1 MPFGKRSHLRLWK
14 PKSAIDDSTLGEL
27 SGDQVMEGMVK
38 EVNNLSQM
46 ETGDL
51 LTVDELRNLEK
62 RFPGTLRVIPSRW
75 VTTQKTPSTVR
86 ARIVIKDIA
95 GKNSDSARTLGISS
109 PTPSADALFTVLG
122 IAGCRNSVVA
132 GADVSHAFMATP
144 LRKRDVVMK
153 FPLSVSTVSG
163 DPLYLHLGKALNG
176 LRKAS
181 QEWICFVEETV
192 KVLGL
197 QSCSLEPCLFSG
209 MLESGPC
216 LLLVYVDDFLC
227 IAPSEEDVDRIFGVI
242 EKRVEL
248 KRTGLIRS
256 SQDGGGSLRFIGR
269 VVSRRKGESSITVS
283 LPEDYLDETFK
294 AYGLSGKGSVSPP
307 DVSVHVEKEGGL
319 PLSPEAYSRF
329 RSALGKVAWMTQ
341 TRQDL
346 RAYVSILATQ
356 QATPTNHT
364 EQGLRSLL
372 RYLQNDMGVIVRLPA
387 SSQVLLQSKYFPDRR
402 HLVCFSD
409 ASHAPL
415 RTTKRRGISGG
426 VLAVDG
432 FVVKTL
438 CRHQQLVSLS
448 SMESELFALQSVAQ
462 EMTSLGKFL
471 ARVYRSFNE
480 EETQEIPGVLF
491 SDSESSLKLL
501 RNMDTPKRSRHLEIR
516 VEWLK
521 ARVADGQLI
530 LAFRKGVENPSD
542 LLTKCLGSAAF
553 GIHRES
559 LGFETLT
566 GPLSSLVDSCK
577 QRVIVE
583 VCCRKQSNIQLACR
597 KFGMSYVGVT
607 ENMQSERVFQEVRR
621 YLLNFAHDHVFVH
634 VSTPCS
640 SGSPLRHLS
649 GGSTSKVEL
658 EWFEVFPCV
667 LKYLKLGKH
676 SSFELPWNNEIW
688 HHDLCKKVLKQAG
701 HKYDVPVKLCMTGLC
716 AKGGEP
722 IGKVL
727 GFTSTSE
734 SFVFALRCFATCK
747 CAKHAS
753 FMQVGW
759 TETGF
764 YTSKLADAIV
774 RGAIK
779 TLQ

>member
-1 MPFGKRSHLRLWK
+1 M
-14 PKSAIDDSTLGEL
+14 
-27 SGDQVMEGMVK
+27 
-38 EVNNLSQM
+38 
-46 ETGDL
+46 
-51 LTVDELRNLEK
+51 
-62 RFPGTLRVIPSRW
+62 
-75 VTTQKTPSTVR
+75 
-86 ARIVIKDIA
+86 
-95 GKNSDSARTLGISS
+95 
-109 PTPSADALFTVLG
+109 
-122 IAGCRNSVVA
+122 
-132 GADVSHAFMATP
+132 
-144 LRKRDVVMK
+144 
-153 FPLSVSTVSG
+153 
-163 DPLYLHLGKALNG
+163 
-176 LRKAS
+176 
-181 QEWICFVEETV
+181 
-192 KVLGL
+192 
-197 QSCSLEPCLFSG
+197 
-209 MLESGPC
+209 
-216 LLLVYVDDFLC
+216 
-227 IAPSEEDVDRIFGVI
+227 
-242 EKRVEL
+242 
-248 KRTGLIRS
+248 
-256 SQDGGGSLRFIGR
+256 
-269 VVSRRKGESSITVS
+269 
-283 LPEDYLDETFK
+283 PEDYLDETFK

-676 SSFELPWNNEIW
+676 SSFELPWSNEIW

-734 SFVFALRCFATCK
+734 SFVFALKCFATCK

>member
-1 MPFGKRSHLRLWK
+1 
-14 PKSAIDDSTLGEL
+14 
-27 SGDQVMEGMVK
+27 MESMVK

-86 ARIVIKDIA
+86 ARIVIKNIA

-227 IAPSEEDVDRIFGVI
+227 IAPTEEDVDRIFGVI

-248 KRTGLIRS
+248 KRTGCLIRS

-387 SSQVLLQSKYFPDRR
+387 SSQVLLQSRYFPDRR

-727 GFTSTSE
+727 GFKSTSE

-753 FMQVGW
+753 FMQIGW